1 MFQGRHFQVEWRQT
15 DKIDKKMKAKLENLL
30 TQAEIQL
37 TDRQKDQLI
46 QLVQLLNKWNKAYN
60 LTSVRDPQEMLVK
73 HILDSIVV
81 SPYLQGDRFIDVG
94 TGPGLPGLPLAI
106 INPTK
111 QFVLLD
117 SLGKRI
123 SFIRNAVREL
133 GLTNVEPVLSRVE
146 EYQPEQK
153 FDGVLS
159 RAFASLKD
167 MTDWCHHLLKKDG
180 YFYALKGIYHEDEVQ
195 ELDKKFEIKDVITL
209 YVPELVGERH
219 LIVLR

>member
-1 MFQGRHFQVEWRQT
+1 
-15 DKIDKKMKAKLENLL
+15 MKAKLENLL

-167 MTDWCHHLLKKDG
+167 MTDWCHHLPKENG
-180 YFYALKGIYHEDEVQ
+180 YFYALKGIYHEDEVK
-195 ELDKKFEIKDVITL
+195 ELDKKFEVKDVITL
-209 YVPELVGERH
+209 NVPELVGERH